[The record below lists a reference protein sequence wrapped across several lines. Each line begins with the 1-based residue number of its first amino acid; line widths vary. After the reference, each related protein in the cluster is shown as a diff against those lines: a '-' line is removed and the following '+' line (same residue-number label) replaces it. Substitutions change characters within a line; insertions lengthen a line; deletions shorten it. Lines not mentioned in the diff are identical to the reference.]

1 MQEWLK
7 WSNVGDTNGETEK
20 HSRLVVCLFMA
31 AEGNLRRSS
40 KNKMEYGKI
49 RFVLGRKYSFCFCFF
64 GTASCPVTQ
73 VGV

>member
-1 MQEWLK
+1 MERQRSIPDLWYA
-7 WSNVGDTNGETEK
+7 S
-20 HSRLVVCLFMA
+20 FMA
-31 AEGNLRRSS
+31 AEGNLRRSN

-49 RFVLGRKYSFCFCFF
+49 RFVLGREYSFCFCFF